1 MSSAPRSEPL
11 GTGDPRS
18 IVLWARRYAKSRTIS
33 FLVQWV
39 FIMLMVSVVAISA
52 ALTNMAHATGNM
64 VLFWG
69 SISLMV
75 TAILVLAWFSF
86 SPWGGEAIWRITQ
99 WLYGKEGYVA
109 YAGETDSSSLPGW
122 LTALGG
128 GLVAYHLAGAL
139 AVSFNYRFIDYL
151 QPYSAVYMAPF
162 LCVLIVYQRLGLWAW
177 IWPLLYAAHAGLLLW
192 GAPIKFS
199 GQWQMMNL
207 IFPVFGY
214 GLIAILTG
222 HAYSRYALWR
232 LKRAA
237 RCGLAEEGRGDPA
250 TGDDAS

>member
-1 MSSAPRSEPL
+1 MSSEPRSDQL
-11 GTGDPRS
+11 RTGDPRL

-39 FIMLMVSVVAISA
+39 FIMLMVCVVGLAA
-52 ALTNMAHATGNM
+52 ALTNMAHYTGNM

-75 TAILVLAWFSF
+75 AAILSLSWFSF

-109 YAGETDSSSLPGW
+109 YAGESETTSLPGW

-139 AVSFNYRFIDYL
+139 AVSFNYRFIHYL
-151 QPYSAVYMAPF
+151 QPYSALYMTPF

-177 IWPLLYAAHAGLLLW
+177 IWPVLYAAHAALLLW
-192 GAPIKFS
+192 GAPIEFR

-214 GLIAILTG
+214 GLVAILVG

-232 LKRAA
+232 LKRVA
-237 RCGLAEEGRGDPA
+237 RCGLSEDGPGENSNGNGAP
-250 TGDDAS
+250 